1 MAQYAGFSCGDRD
14 YTAQEVVAAAAFRSE
29 LTAVWLAIH
38 DGLAAT
44 AYASENGYELDEDAL
59 QAASEQYRQ
68 DRGLLSAEDTQGWFA
83 ARGVSLDDFGDYLE
97 RRLWLARFA
106 DHIEPIR
113 QDYPAPMETVAPL
126 VWPELVLGGAF
137 DELALWLA
145 RRVAL
150 EAAQDGA
157 PAPSPEETEDE
168 RGRFLERAGI
178 APDQCE
184 AWCEGNATSAER
196 LEELLRLEAIY
207 RRKRHELLT
216 PDNFDREMQLRRLEL
231 LGIEVESAGF
241 PSEDM
246 AQEARL
252 CLVEDGA
259 SLPDVSARAQ
269 STAYHATV
277 FLEGLPENL
286 QTRFL
291 SAAPGEVFPPIEDHG
306 EYWVYR
312 VCRKIEPDKENGE
325 VRRRLEHAL
334 ITRYF
339 DELVDTHIQWR
350 SWGDASQ

>member
-1 MAQYAGFSCGDRD
+1 MAQYAGFRCSQRD
-14 YTAQEVVAAAAFRSE
+14 YTAQDILTAAAFRSE
-29 LTAVWLAIH
+29 MTAVWLAIR

-44 AYASENGYELDEDAL
+44 TYANENGYELDENAI
-59 QAASEQYRQ
+59 QAASEQYRHE
-68 DRGLLSAEDTQGWFA
+68 RGLLSAEATQGWFEV
-83 ARGVSLDDFGDYLE
+83 RGVSLDDFGDYLE

-106 DHIEPIR
+106 DHIDPIR
-113 QDYPAPMETVAPL
+113 RDYPAPMETVAPL
-126 VWPELVLGGAF
+126 VWPELVLGGGF

-150 EAAQDGA
+150 EVAQDGA

-168 RGRFLERAGI
+168 RGRFFERAGI
-178 APDQCE
+178 AADQWG
-184 AWCEGNATSAER
+184 AWCEGNGCSPER

-216 PDNFDREMQLRRLEL
+216 PDNFDREMLLRRLEL

-252 CLVEDGA
+252 CVVEDGA

-277 FLEGLPENL
+277 FLEGLPEDL
-286 QTRFL
+286 QARFL
-291 SAAPGEVFPPIEDHG
+291 SAAPGEVFPPIEDQG
-306 EYWVYR
+306 AYWLYR
-312 VCRKIEPDKENGE
+312 VCRKIEPDTSNAE

-339 DELVDTHIQWR
+339 DELVDTHIEWR
-350 SWGDASQ
+350 PWGDASQ